1 MAHRELDE
9 LDKKI
14 LTIICENARIPFLEV
29 ARECNVSGAAIHQR
43 IQRLINMGVIK
54 GSEFVLNPASL
65 GYETCGFVG
74 VFLKKASLF
83 HGVVEELNK
92 IPEVVEVHYTT
103 GKYAMFLKVY
113 AKNNRHLLSIIH
125 DQFQNIE
132 GISST
137 ETIISMEEA
146 YSKQPP
152 IK

>member
-14 LTIICENARIPFLEV
+14 LQLISQNARVPFLEV

-43 IQRLINMGVIK
+43 IQRLINMQVIK
-54 GSEFVLNPASL
+54 GSEFILDPVSL
-65 GYETCGFVG
+65 GYQTCGFVG

-83 HGVVEELNK
+83 HDVVNELSK

-125 DQFQNIE
+125 DQFQEIE
-132 GISST
+132 GIAST

-146 YSKQPP
+146 YKRQPP

>member
-1 MAHRELDE
+1 MAHREIDE
-9 LDKKI
+9 LDQKI
-14 LTIICENARIPFLEV
+14 LNIISENARIPFLEV

-43 IQRLINMGVIK
+43 VQRLINMGVIK
-54 GSEFVLNPASL
+54 GSEFILNPVSL
-65 GYETCGFVG
+65 GYQTCGFVG
-74 VFLKKASLF
+74 VFLQKASQF
-83 HGVVEELNK
+83 QHVVEELQK

-125 DQFQNIE
+125 DQFQEIE

-137 ETIISMEEA
+137 ETIVSMEQA
-146 YSKQPP
+146 YRKQPP

>member
-1 MAHRELDE
+1 MAHREIDE
-9 LDKKI
+9 LDQKI
-14 LTIICENARIPFLEV
+14 LNIISENARIPFLEV

-43 IQRLINMGVIK
+43 VQRLINMGVIK
-54 GSEFVLNPASL
+54 GSEFVLNPVSL
-65 GYETCGFVG
+65 GYQTCGFVG
-74 VFLKKASLF
+74 VFLQKASQF
-83 HGVVEELNK
+83 QHVVEELQK

-125 DQFQNIE
+125 DQFQEIE

-137 ETIISMEEA
+137 ETIVSMEQA
-146 YSKQPP
+146 YRKQPP